1 MNHAIAEMGTFGG
14 NVGPINTPVIGKG
27 AIAGFDPVLKFSKR
41 ATKKRKKQ
49 ESAGKQWDHR
59 RKDPTYID
67 GRSKQARKLIKR
79 LAKRKKK
86 MNEEQLAE
94 SGAATKQAYKFLAQR
109 RKVQKKQERDK
120 RASNRKQEIQT
131 IARAKSAD
139 YQRKAKDGQKKISQN
154 LNKEKKTES
163 AERAAAYD
171 GANILNFILE
181 QVEDT
186 NTNPT
191 TYFFY
196 DESELEITVK
206 EAAYVVTK
214 FMELSDDHKEAWIEN
229 VGHSKQFL
237 SDFIN
242 M

>member
-1 MNHAIAEMGTFGG
+1 M
-14 NVGPINTPVIGKG
+14 
-27 AIAGFDPVLKFSKR
+27 KFSKR

-86 MNEEQLAE
+86 MNEEQIAE

-120 RASNRKQEIQT
+120 RAANRKNEIQT

-139 YQRKAKDGQKKISQN
+139 YQRKAKDRQKKLAQN
-154 LNKEKKTES
+154 MSKEKKE
-163 AERAAAYD
+163 ERALAYD
-171 GANILNFILE
+171 GANILNFMLE
-181 QVEDT
+181 QIEDT

-214 FMELSDDHKEAWIEN
+214 FMELSDEHKEAWIEN
-229 VGHSKQFL
+229 VGKTNSFL
-237 SDFIN
+237 SDFIEL
-242 M
+242 

>member
-1 MNHAIAEMGTFGG
+1 MNHGIAEMGTFGG
-14 NVGPINTPVIGKG
+14 NVGPINTPVTGMGK
-27 AIAGFDPVLKFSKR
+27 IAGFDPIMKFSKR

-94 SGAATKQAYKFLAQR
+94 SGAATKQAYKFLSQR

-120 RASNRKQEIQT
+120 RAQNRKQEIQT

-139 YQRKAKDGQKKISQN
+139 YQRKAKDRQKKLAQN
-154 LNKEKKTES
+154 MKKDDKKE
-163 AERAAAYD
+163 AYD
-171 GANILNFILE
+171 GANILNFMLE
-181 QVEDT
+181 QLEDT

-196 DESELEITVK
+196 DDSELEITVK

-214 FMELSDDHKEAWIEN
+214 FMELSDEHKELWIEN
-229 VGHSKQFL
+229 VGKTNSFL
-237 SDFIN
+237 SDFIEL
-242 M
+242 

>member
-1 MNHAIAEMGTFGG
+1 MNHGLAEMGTFGG
-14 NVGPINTPVIGKG
+14 NVGPINTPVTGMGK
-27 AIAGFDPVLKFSKR
+27 IAGFDPIMKFSKR

-86 MNEEQLAE
+86 MNEEQIAE

-120 RASNRKQEIQT
+120 RAANRKQEIQT

-139 YQRKAKDGQKKISQN
+139 YQRKAKDRQKKIAQN
-154 LNKEKKTES
+154 LNKDKGKQE
-163 AERAAAYD
+163 AYD
-171 GANILNFILE
+171 GANILNFMLE
-181 QVEDT
+181 QIEDT

-191 TYFFY
+191 TYFFH
-196 DESELEITVK
+196 DDSELEITVK

-214 FMELSDDHKEAWIEN
+214 FMELSDDHKEVWIDN
-229 VGHSKQFL
+229 VGNSKQFL
-237 SDFIN
+237 SDFID

>member
-86 MNEEQLAE
+86 MNEEQIAE
-94 SGAATKQAYKFLAQR
+94 SGAATKQAYKFLQQR

-139 YQRKAKDGQKKISQN
+139 YQRKAKDRQKKIAQN
-154 LNKEKKTES
+154 LNKDKKE
-163 AERAAAYD
+163 ERALAYD

-181 QVEDT
+181 QVEE
-186 NTNPT
+186 NHKNPT
-191 TYFFY
+191 TYFFH
-196 DESELEITVK
+196 DESELEITAE
-206 EAAYVVTK
+206 EAGYVVCK
-214 FMELSDDHKEAWIEN
+214 FNELSEDHKNAFVEN
-229 VGHSKQFL
+229 LGATNEFL
-237 SDFIN
+237 SNFID

>member
-1 MNHAIAEMGTFGG
+1 MNHGLAEMGTFGG
-14 NVGPINTPVIGKG
+14 NVGPINTPVTGMGK
-27 AIAGFDPVLKFSKR
+27 IAGFDPIMKFSKR

-86 MNEEQLAE
+86 MNEEQIAE

-120 RASNRKQEIQT
+120 RAANRKQEIQT

-139 YQRKAKDGQKKISQN
+139 YQRKAKDRQKKIAQN
-154 LNKEKKTES
+154 LNKEKKE
-163 AERAAAYD
+163 AYD
-171 GANILNFILE
+171 GANILNFMLE
-181 QVEDT
+181 QIEDT

-196 DESELEITVK
+196 DDTELEITVK

-214 FMELSDDHKEAWIEN
+214 FMELSDDHKEAWIDN
-229 VGHSKQFL
+229 VGNSKQFL

>member
-1 MNHAIAEMGTFGG
+1 MNHGLAEMGTFGG

-27 AIAGFDPVLKFSKR
+27 AIAGFDPIMKFSKR

-86 MNEEQLAE
+86 MNEEQIAE

-120 RASNRKQEIQT
+120 RAANRKNEIQT

-139 YQRKAKDGQKKISQN
+139 YQRKAKDRQKKLAQN
-154 LNKEKKTES
+154 MSKEKKE
-163 AERAAAYD
+163 ERALAYD
-171 GANILNFILE
+171 GANILNFMLE
-181 QVEDT
+181 QIEDT

-214 FMELSDDHKEAWIEN
+214 FMELSDEHKEAWIEN
-229 VGHSKQFL
+229 VGKTNSFL
-237 SDFIN
+237 SDFIEL
-242 M
+242 

>member
-1 MNHAIAEMGTFGG
+1 MNHGLAEMGTFGG
-14 NVGPINTPVIGKG
+14 NVGPINTPVTGMGK
-27 AIAGFDPVLKFSKR
+27 IAGFDPIMRFSKR

-86 MNEEQLAE
+86 MNEEQIAE

-120 RASNRKQEIQT
+120 RAANRKQEIQT

-139 YQRKAKDGQKKISQN
+139 YQRKAKDRQKKIAQN
-154 LNKEKKTES
+154 LNKEKKE
-163 AERAAAYD
+163 AYD
-171 GANILNFILE
+171 GANILNFMLE
-181 QVEDT
+181 QIEDT

-196 DESELEITVK
+196 DDTELEITVK

-214 FMELSDDHKEAWIEN
+214 FMELSDDHKEAWIDR
-229 VGHSKQFL
+229 VGNSKQFL

>member
-1 MNHAIAEMGTFGG
+1 MNHGLAEMGTFGG
-14 NVGPINTPVIGKG
+14 NVGPINTPVTGMGK
-27 AIAGFDPVLKFSKR
+27 IAGFDPIMKFSKR

-86 MNEEQLAE
+86 MNEEQIAE

-120 RASNRKQEIQT
+120 RAANRKNEIQT

-139 YQRKAKDGQKKISQN
+139 YQRKAKDRQKKLAQN
-154 LNKEKKTES
+154 MSKEKKEDR
-163 AERAAAYD
+163 ELAYD

-181 QVEDT
+181 QVEQ
-186 NTNPT
+186 NHPNPT
-191 TYFFY
+191 TYFFH
-196 DESELEITVK
+196 DESELEITAE
-206 EAAYVVTK
+206 EAGYLVCK
-214 FMELSDDHKEAWIEN
+214 FNELSDEHKEAWIEN
-229 VGHSKQFL
+229 VGATNEFL
-237 SDFIN
+237 SDFID

>member
-1 MNHAIAEMGTFGG
+1 MNHGLAEMGTFGG
-14 NVGPINTPVIGKG
+14 NVGPINTPVTGQG

-86 MNEEQLAE
+86 MNEEQIAE
-94 SGAATKQAYKFLAQR
+94 SGAATKQAYKFLQQR

-139 YQRKAKDGQKKISQN
+139 YQRKAKDRQKKIAQN
-154 LNKEKKTES
+154 LNKDKKE
-163 AERAAAYD
+163 ERALAYE

-181 QVEDT
+181 QVEE
-186 NTNPT
+186 NHKNPT
-191 TYFFY
+191 TYFFH
-196 DESELEITVK
+196 DESELEITAE
-206 EAAYVVTK
+206 EAGYVVCK
-214 FMELSDDHKEAWIEN
+214 FNELSEDHKNAFVEN
-229 VGHSKQFL
+229 LGATNEFL
-237 SDFIN
+237 SNFID

>member
-1 MNHAIAEMGTFGG
+1 MNHGLAEMGTFGG
-14 NVGPINTPVIGKG
+14 NVGPINTPVTGMGK
-27 AIAGFDPVLKFSKR
+27 IAGFDPIMKFSKR

-86 MNEEQLAE
+86 MNEEQIAE

-120 RASNRKQEIQT
+120 RAANRKQEIQT

-139 YQRKAKDGQKKISQN
+139 YQRKAKDRQKKIAQN
-154 LNKEKKTES
+154 LNKEKKE
-163 AERAAAYD
+163 AYD
-171 GANILNFILE
+171 GANILNFMLE
-181 QVEDT
+181 QIEDT

-191 TYFFY
+191 TYFFH
-196 DESELEITVK
+196 DETELEITVK

-214 FMELSDDHKEAWIEN
+214 FMELSDEHKEAWIEN
-229 VGHSKQFL
+229 VGKTNSFL
-237 SDFIN
+237 SDFIEL
-242 M
+242 

>member
-1 MNHAIAEMGTFGG
+1 MNHGLAEMGTFGG
-14 NVGPINTPVIGKG
+14 NVGPINTPVTGMGK
-27 AIAGFDPVLKFSKR
+27 IAGFDPIMKFSKR

-120 RASNRKQEIQT
+120 RASNRKNEIQT

-139 YQRKAKDGQKKISQN
+139 YQRKAKDRQKKVAQS
-154 LNKEKKTES
+154 LNKDKKE
-163 AERAAAYD
+163 ERAAAYD
-171 GANILNFILE
+171 GANILNFMLE
-181 QVEDT
+181 QIEDT

-214 FMELSDDHKEAWIEN
+214 FMELSDEHKEAWIEN
-229 VGHSKQFL
+229 VGTTNSFL
-237 SDFIN
+237 SNFIEL
-242 M
+242 

>member
-1 MNHAIAEMGTFGG
+1 MNHGLAEMGTFGG
-14 NVGPINTPVIGKG
+14 NVGPINPPVIGKG

-86 MNEEQLAE
+86 MNEEQIAE
-94 SGAATKQAYKFLAQR
+94 SGAATKQAYKFLQQR

-139 YQRKAKDGQKKISQN
+139 YQRKAKDRQKKIAQN
-154 LNKEKKTES
+154 LNKDKKE
-163 AERAAAYD
+163 ERALAYD

-181 QVEDT
+181 QVEE
-186 NTNPT
+186 NHKNPT
-191 TYFFY
+191 TYFFH
-196 DESELEITVK
+196 DESELEITAE
-206 EAAYVVTK
+206 EAGYVVCK
-214 FMELSDDHKEAWIEN
+214 FNELSEDHKNAFVEN
-229 VGHSKQFL
+229 LGATNEFL
-237 SDFIN
+237 SNFID

>member
-1 MNHAIAEMGTFGG
+1 MNHGLAEMGTFGG
-14 NVGPINTPVIGKG
+14 NVGPINTPVTGMGK
-27 AIAGFDPVLKFSKR
+27 IAGFDPIMKFSKR

-86 MNEEQLAE
+86 MNEEQIAE

-120 RASNRKQEIQT
+120 RAANRKNEIQT

-139 YQRKAKDGQKKISQN
+139 YQRKAKDRQKKLAQN
-154 LNKEKKTES
+154 MNKEKKE
-163 AERAAAYD
+163 AYD
-171 GANILNFILE
+171 GANILNFMLE
-181 QVEDT
+181 QIEDT

-191 TYFFY
+191 TYFFH
-196 DESELEITVK
+196 DETELEITVK

-214 FMELSDDHKEAWIEN
+214 FMELSDEHKEAWIEN
-229 VGHSKQFL
+229 VGKTNSFL
-237 SDFIN
+237 SDFIEL
-242 M
+242 

>member
-1 MNHAIAEMGTFGG
+1 MNHGIAEMGTFGG
-14 NVGPINTPVIGKG
+14 NVGPINTPVTGMGK
-27 AIAGFDPVLKFSKR
+27 IAGFDPIMKFSKR

-86 MNEEQLAE
+86 MNEEQIAE

-120 RASNRKQEIQT
+120 RAANRKNEIQT

-139 YQRKAKDGQKKISQN
+139 YQRKAKDRQKKLAQN
-154 LNKEKKTES
+154 MSKEKKEDR
-163 AERAAAYD
+163 ELAYD

-181 QVEDT
+181 QVEQ
-186 NTNPT
+186 NHPNPT
-191 TYFFY
+191 TYFFH
-196 DESELEITVK
+196 DESELEITAE
-206 EAAYVVTK
+206 EAGYLVCK
-214 FMELSDDHKEAWIEN
+214 FNELSDEHKEAWIEN
-229 VGHSKQFL
+229 VGATNQFL
-237 SDFIN
+237 SDFID

>member
-1 MNHAIAEMGTFGG
+1 MNHGLAEMGTFGG

-86 MNEEQLAE
+86 MNEEQIAE
-94 SGAATKQAYKFLAQR
+94 SGAATKQAYKFLSQR

-120 RASNRKQEIQT
+120 RAQNRKQEIQT

-139 YQRKAKDGQKKISQN
+139 YQRKAKDRQKKLAQN
-154 LNKEKKTES
+154 MKKDDKKE
-163 AERAAAYD
+163 ERALAYD
-171 GANILNFILE
+171 GANILNFMLE
-181 QVEDT
+181 QIEDT

-214 FMELSDDHKEAWIEN
+214 FMELSDEHKEAWIEN
-229 VGHSKQFL
+229 VGKTNSFL
-237 SDFIN
+237 SDFIEL
-242 M
+242 

>member
-1 MNHAIAEMGTFGG
+1 MNHGLAEMGTFGG
-14 NVGPINTPVIGKG
+14 NVGPINTPVTGMGK
-27 AIAGFDPVLKFSKR
+27 IAGFDPIMKFSKR

-86 MNEEQLAE
+86 MNEEQIAE

-120 RASNRKQEIQT
+120 RAANRKQEIQT

-139 YQRKAKDGQKKISQN
+139 YQRKAKDRQKKIAQN
-154 LNKEKKTES
+154 MSKEKKQED
-163 AERAAAYD
+163 RALAYD

-181 QVEDT
+181 QVEQ
-186 NTNPT
+186 NHPNPT
-191 TYFFY
+191 TYFFH
-196 DESELEITVK
+196 DESELEITAE
-206 EAAYVVTK
+206 EAGYLVCK
-214 FMELSDDHKEAWIEN
+214 FNELSDEHKEAWIEN
-229 VGHSKQFL
+229 VGATNEFL
-237 SDFIN
+237 SDFID

>member
-1 MNHAIAEMGTFGG
+1 MNHGLAEMGTFGG
-14 NVGPINTPVIGKG
+14 NVGPINTPVTGQG

-94 SGAATKQAYKFLAQR
+94 SGAATKQAYKFLQQR

-139 YQRKAKDGQKKISQN
+139 YQRKAKDRQKKIAQN
-154 LNKEKKTES
+154 LNKDKKE
-163 AERAAAYD
+163 ERALAYD

-181 QVEDT
+181 QVEE
-186 NTNPT
+186 NHKNPT
-191 TYFFY
+191 TYFFH
-196 DESELEITVK
+196 DESELEITAE
-206 EAAYVVTK
+206 EAGYVVCK
-214 FMELSDDHKEAWIEN
+214 FNELSEDHKNAFVEN
-229 VGHSKQFL
+229 LGATNEFL
-237 SDFIN
+237 SNFID

>member
-1 MNHAIAEMGTFGG
+1 MNHGLAEMGTFGG
-14 NVGPINTPVIGKG
+14 NVGPINTPVTGMGK
-27 AIAGFDPVLKFSKR
+27 IAGFDPIMKFSKR

-86 MNEEQLAE
+86 MNEEQIAE

-120 RASNRKQEIQT
+120 RAQNRKQEIQT
-131 IARAKSAD
+131 IARAKSSD
-139 YQRKAKDGQKKISQN
+139 YQRKAKDRQKKLAQN
-154 LNKEKKTES
+154 MSKEKKDES
-163 AERAAAYD
+163 RALAYD
-171 GANILNFILE
+171 GANILNFMLE
-181 QVEDT
+181 QIEDT

-214 FMELSDDHKEAWIEN
+214 FMELSDEHKEAWIEN
-229 VGHSKQFL
+229 VGKTNSFL
-237 SDFIN
+237 SDFIEL
-242 M
+242 

>member
-1 MNHAIAEMGTFGG
+1 MNHGLAEMGTFGG
-14 NVGPINTPVIGKG
+14 NVGPINTPVTGMGK
-27 AIAGFDPVLKFSKR
+27 IAGFDPIMKFSKR

-86 MNEEQLAE
+86 MNEEMIAE
-94 SGAATKQAYKFLAQR
+94 SGAATKQAYKFLQQR

-120 RASNRKQEIQT
+120 RAANRKQEIQT

-139 YQRKAKDGQKKISQN
+139 YQRKAKDRQKKIAQN
-154 LNKEKKTES
+154 LNKDKKE
-163 AERAAAYD
+163 AYD
-171 GANILNFILE
+171 GANILNFMLE
-181 QVEDT
+181 QIEDT

-214 FMELSDDHKEAWIEN
+214 FMALSDEHKEAWIEN
-229 VGHSKQFL
+229 VGTTNSFL
-237 SDFIN
+237 SNFIEL
-242 M
+242 

>member
-1 MNHAIAEMGTFGG
+1 MNHGLAEMGTFGG
-14 NVGPINTPVIGKG
+14 NVGPINTPVTGRG
-27 AIAGFDPVLKFSKR
+27 AIAGFDPIMKFSKR

-86 MNEEQLAE
+86 MNEEQIAE

-120 RASNRKQEIQT
+120 RAANRKNEIQT

-139 YQRKAKDGQKKISQN
+139 YQRKAKDRQKKLAQN
-154 LNKEKKTES
+154 MSKEKKE
-163 AERAAAYD
+163 ERALAYD
-171 GANILNFILE
+171 GANILNFMLE
-181 QVEDT
+181 QIEDT

-214 FMELSDDHKEAWIEN
+214 FMELSDEHKEAWIEN
-229 VGHSKQFL
+229 VGKTNSFL
-237 SDFIN
+237 SDFIEL
-242 M
+242 

>member
-1 MNHAIAEMGTFGG
+1 MNHGLAEMGTFGG
-14 NVGPINTPVIGKG
+14 NVGPINTPVTGQG

-86 MNEEQLAE
+86 MNEEQIAE
-94 SGAATKQAYKFLAQR
+94 SGAATKQAYKFLQQR

-139 YQRKAKDGQKKISQN
+139 YQRKAKDRQKKIAQN
-154 LNKEKKTES
+154 LNKDKKE
-163 AERAAAYD
+163 ERALAYD

-181 QVEDT
+181 QVEE
-186 NTNPT
+186 NHKNPT
-191 TYFFY
+191 TYFFH
-196 DESELEITVK
+196 DESELEITAE
-206 EAAYVVTK
+206 EAGYVVCK
-214 FMELSDDHKEAWIEN
+214 FNELSEDHKNAFVEN
-229 VGHSKQFL
+229 LGATNEFL
-237 SDFIN
+237 SDFID

>member
-1 MNHAIAEMGTFGG
+1 MNHGLAEMGTFGG

-27 AIAGFDPVLKFSKR
+27 AIAGFDPIMKFSKR

-86 MNEEQLAE
+86 MNEEQIAE

-120 RASNRKQEIQT
+120 RAANRKNEIQT

-139 YQRKAKDGQKKISQN
+139 YQRKAKDRQKKLAQN
-154 LNKEKKTES
+154 MSKEKKE
-163 AERAAAYD
+163 ERALAYD
-171 GANILNFILE
+171 GANILNFMLE
-181 QVEDT
+181 QIEDT

-196 DESELEITVK
+196 DDSELEITVK

-214 FMELSDDHKEAWIEN
+214 FMELSDDHKEAWIDN
-229 VGHSKQFL
+229 VGNSKQFL
-237 SDFIN
+237 SDFID

>member
-1 MNHAIAEMGTFGG
+1 MNHGLAEMGTFGG
-14 NVGPINTPVIGKG
+14 NVGPINTPVTGMGK
-27 AIAGFDPVLKFSKR
+27 IAGFDPIMKFSKR

-86 MNEEQLAE
+86 MNEEQIAE

-120 RASNRKQEIQT
+120 RAQNRKQEIQT
-131 IARAKSAD
+131 IARAKSSD
-139 YQRKAKDGQKKISQN
+139 YQRKAKYRQKKLAQN
-154 LNKEKKTES
+154 MSKEKKDES
-163 AERAAAYD
+163 RALAYD
-171 GANILNFILE
+171 GANILNFMLE
-181 QVEDT
+181 QIEDT

-214 FMELSDDHKEAWIEN
+214 FMELSDEHKEAWIEN
-229 VGHSKQFL
+229 VGTTNSFL
-237 SDFIN
+237 SNFIEL
-242 M
+242 

>member
-1 MNHAIAEMGTFGG
+1 MNHGLAEMGTFGG
-14 NVGPINTPVIGKG
+14 NVGPINTPVTGMGK
-27 AIAGFDPVLKFSKR
+27 IAGFDPIMKFSKR

-86 MNEEQLAE
+86 MNEEQIAE
-94 SGAATKQAYKFLAQR
+94 SGAATKQAYKFLSQR

-120 RASNRKQEIQT
+120 RAQNRKQEIQT

-139 YQRKAKDGQKKISQN
+139 YQRKAKDRQKKIAQN
-154 LNKEKKTES
+154 LNKDKGKQE
-163 AERAAAYD
+163 AYD
-171 GANILNFILE
+171 GANILNFMLE
-181 QVEDT
+181 QIEDT

-191 TYFFY
+191 TYFFH
-196 DESELEITVK
+196 DETELEITVK

-214 FMELSDDHKEAWIEN
+214 FMELSDEHKEAWIEN
-229 VGHSKQFL
+229 VGKTNSFL
-237 SDFIN
+237 SDFIEL
-242 M
+242 